1 MAALHGPRTVPLTL
15 IVAPAGCGKTTLLAQ
30 YAETFDGPV
39 GWLRIEP
46 MDAAPDRL
54 RARVLAALPDAGD
67 RALMVIDDL
76 QFLEGSAAEAVLDR
90 LLVEAPPRLRV
101 IAASRRM
108 PNLNLSRHELAEV
121 AIIDAEQLRFRA
133 WEVDRLLR
141 EVYGEPLPAD
151 EVAALSRRL
160 AGWAAGLQ
168 LFHLSTRGRPLDER
182 RRAVAALNGHSKLS
196 RAYLTRTVLADL
208 PEQLRR
214 FLVRTCVF
222 DTLTASRC
230 DELLTAT
237 NSQAQLERLERLQ
250 AFTETH
256 DGGHTFRYHEVLR
269 AHLCATLA
277 EELGESGAQTWHA
290 RAAAIVAARGAAVEA
305 ARAYARAEDWS
316 AVRRL
321 LGEIGASV
329 AAEGLEP
336 WRDLLPAWLVAEDP
350 WLVLAEGRH
359 RLAHGQ
365 LEAAMSAFQRA
376 ETMCGTE
383 AGRARCR
390 SARLAASVWLPGG
403 PGPRTNWSGW
413 LRATTRRHPGVVA
426 VESQALDDPAGPL
439 VATVGY
445 LLAGSIADAG
455 RALALAGGEDRSAA
469 GLGARLLRASWAVAA
484 GDPNGPAA
492 LADLAAEAERGY
504 LPWLARMARAAA

>member
-1 MAALHGPRTVPLTL
+1 
-15 IVAPAGCGKTTLLAQ
+15 
-30 YAETFDGPV
+30 
-39 GWLRIEP
+39 
-46 MDAAPDRL
+46 
-54 RARVLAALPDAGD
+54 
-67 RALMVIDDL
+67 MVIDDL

-230 DELLTAT
+230 DELLAAT
-237 NSQAQLERLERLQ
+237 NSQAHLERLERLQ

-277 EELGESGAQTWHA
+277 EELGESGAQAWHA

-365 LEAAMSAFQRA
+365 LEAAMSVFQRA

-413 LRATTRRHPGVVA
+413 LRRPPG
-426 VESQALDDPAGPL
+426 G
-439 VATVGY
+439 
-445 LLAGSIADAG
+445 I
-455 RALALAGGEDRSAA
+455 
-469 GLGARLLRASWAVAA
+469 RASWPSSRRRSTTRPARWSPRS
-484 GDPNGPAA
+484 DICWPAA
-492 LADLAAEAERGY
+492 SPTPDARWRWPAARTAARPGSAPGCCARVGRWRPATRTDPRRSPTWPPRPNADTCPGWLGWPGRPP
-504 LPWLARMARAAA
+504 PWTAPRPGSRRPGRSPKSVTGSVTPGVPRSRTAWCSSGGHCPASPIRTRRPIW